1 MAHGFT
7 SFGPYPDELAPRRC
21 LFCRVSIS
29 DESAPLY
36 CPAHLSE
43 YETRREQGVTSRD
56 LDRRW
61 RDTLELW
68 RERPGALDD
77 EPERRLFRFRQRV
90 GSWVIFWRGY
100 EKRLPD
106 WIAVNTTTS
115 EVCRLIE
122 TSSQEVT
129 DHLEGIIPAPHQEEL
144 PSRWGRPESYHL
156 VVKRFLRRS
165 LTAQVNSAEF
175 PVYGV
180 SGDPFGIKLV
190 STRHSMSGS
199 RTTRIG
205 LVFAGP
211 DSSTPEVIANFDSE
225 FARRRAKLWPEDEL
239 DPIVRA
245 VRALLRECGPFEMAS
260 TVHGPPEPLQRRFE
274 IAEIEGEANI
284 FRFPGTTNLYYLSS
298 GDSLSRLS
306 AVVWGV
312 EEDELYGLL
321 DCVTVVNER
330 LDLLSQYQSELDET
344 RDERRRYHG

>member
-7 SFGPYPDELAPRRC
+7 SFGPYSDELPPRRC
-21 LFCRVSIS
+21 LFCRVGIS
-29 DESAPLY
+29 DESVPLY

-43 YETRREQGVTSRD
+43 YEARREHGVSSRD

-61 RDTLELW
+61 GDTLELW
-68 RERPGALDD
+68 RERPVALDD
-77 EPERRLFRFRQRV
+77 EPKRRLFAFWGRV
-90 GSWVIFWRGY
+90 GSWVVFQRGY
-100 EKRLPD
+100 EQRLPD
-106 WIAVNTTTS
+106 WITVNATTN
-115 EVCRLIE
+115 EVCWLVE
-122 TSSQEVT
+122 TSNEDAA

-144 PSRWGRPESYHL
+144 PNRWGRAESYHL
-156 VVKRFLRRS
+156 VVRRFLQRS
-165 LTAQVNSAEF
+165 LTARVNSAEF

-180 SGDPFGIKLV
+180 SGNPLGIKLR

-205 LVFAGP
+205 LVFAGT
-211 DSSTPEVIANFDSE
+211 DSSTTEVIAYFDSE
-225 FARRRAKLWPEDEL
+225 FARRRAKLWPEDDL

-245 VRALLRECGPFEMAS
+245 VRALLRECGPFGMAS

-274 IAEIEGEANI
+274 IGEIEGEANI

-306 AVVWGV
+306 AVVLGV

-330 LDLLSQYQSELDET
+330 LDLLSQYHSELDET
-344 RDERRRYHG
+344 KEERRRYHS

>member
-1 MAHGFT
+1 MAHGFS
-7 SFGPYPDELAPRRC
+7 SFGPYTDELAPRRC

-29 DESAPLY
+29 DQSVPLY

-43 YETRREQGVTSRD
+43 YEARREQGVTSRD

-61 RDTLELW
+61 HDTLELW

-77 EPERRLFRFRQRV
+77 EPERWLFGFWGRV
-90 GSWVIFWRGY
+90 GSWVVFWRAY
-100 EKRLPD
+100 EQRLPD
-106 WIAVNTTTS
+106 WITVNTTTS
-115 EVCRLIE
+115 EVCRLVE
-122 TSSQEVT
+122 TSSEEVS

-144 PSRWGRPESYHL
+144 PNRWGRPESYHL

-180 SGDPFGIKLV
+180 SGNPFGIKLR
-190 STRHSMSGS
+190 STRHSMSGA

-205 LVFAGP
+205 LVFAEP

-225 FARRRAKLWPEDEL
+225 FARRRAKLWPEDDL

-245 VRALLRECGPFEMAS
+245 VRALLRECGPLGMAS
-260 TVHGPPEPLQRRFE
+260 TVHGPPEPLQRHFE
-274 IAEIEGEANI
+274 IAEIEGEATI
-284 FRFPGTTNLYYLSS
+284 FRFPGTNNLYYLSS

-306 AVVWGV
+306 AVVLGV
-312 EEDELYGLL
+312 EEDELYRLM

-344 RDERRRYHG
+344 RDERRRHHN